1 MAGDVGGSASATKF
15 SGTPAQNTATGTPPA
30 GVQSAMQGLGAMG
43 DGAGMNSGMGAGG
56 KGGGGMQPQKTAMG
70 TPIVYG
76 KSYLPNP
83 VSGQPNAGVP
93 VTPTYDPASDGGGFA
108 DGTMSVPAYAY
119 GSMSVPAYAYGTESV
134 AGYARGTMGVDDDPW
149 SWTNQQPIAAPL
161 SVEIKPSNEQPGGR
175 VADPVQQQLGSMAL
189 TKGID
194 ATEKGVT
201 AGYNAYKA
209 AGPLAE
215 AQAASQA
222 AIADMALGGAGGSA
236 GAAALTQAAGTGAA
250 IAETGATASALGAGG
265 SAMMGTL
272 AATPALPII
281 AGLFA
286 AKKLG
291 IFG

>member
-93 VTPTYDPASDGGGFA
+93 VTPTTPDYSMDGDGSGGYA

-119 GSMSVPAYAYGTESV
+119 GSMSVPAYAYGSTSV
-134 AGYARGTMGVDDDPW
+134 EGYEMGTMGVDEDPW
-149 SWTNQQPIAAPL
+149 AWTKAQSMSAPL
-161 SVEIKPSNEQPGGR
+161 AAEIKPSTDQPPPR
-175 VADPVQQQLGSMAL
+175 MPDATEQQLGSLAMS
-189 TKGID
+189 KGID
-194 ATEKGVT
+194 ATTKGIDT
-201 AGYNAYKA
+201 AYKA
-209 AGPLAE
+209 YGASAPLAAMPVAE
-215 AQAASQA
+215 AAA
-222 AIADMALGGAGGSA
+222 ADLALGGLGGTAGASA
-236 GAAALTQAAGTGAA
+236 LTAGTGATGAAALGGEAA
-250 IAETGATASALGAGG
+250 
-265 SAMMGTL
+265 L
-272 AATPALPII
+272 AAMGPVGMVIGGAL
-281 AGLFA
+281 L

-291 IFG
+291 IF